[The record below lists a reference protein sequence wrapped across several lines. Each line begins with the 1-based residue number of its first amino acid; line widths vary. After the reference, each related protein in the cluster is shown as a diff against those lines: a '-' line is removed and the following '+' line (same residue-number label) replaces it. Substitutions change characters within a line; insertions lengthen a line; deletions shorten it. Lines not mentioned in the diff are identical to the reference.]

1 MGMPNS
7 NSNLNHWD
15 KLIIKHEDKSPL
27 HLDIRIQC
35 YPSHPQFMMKND
47 RLLTIKPPSSF
58 SSASLTSSLLVSSAV
73 ETADVSSSSA
83 EAPDSPSSKPSSTVY
98 LHTNRTSSVHRL
110 ACKDGLVLP
119 AWRPMEN
126 LSTGDVIVRGLV
138 YFFCLVYLFV
148 GVSIVADKFMAA
160 IEVITSQ
167 ERDVRIK
174 KANGEYQVISVRIWN
189 ETVSNL
195 TLMALGSSAPE
206 ILLSIIEVYA
216 QNYEAGDLGPGT
228 IVGSAAFNMFVI
240 IAVCVWV
247 VPTGEVKKIKH
258 LRVFFVT
265 MVWSVFAYI
274 WLFIILSV
282 ISPGIVDLW
291 EAFLTFAFFP
301 ATVLTAW
308 IADRRLLIYKYLS
321 KNYRMN
327 KRGVIV
333 QGEGDA
339 EDVEL
344 GDKILSNHVDLSGD
358 AASQSTHLT
367 SGVHSHGMFRV
378 FDDDEDI
385 NEETKEFE
393 EHRREF
399 ISILRELR
407 KKHPDAQME
416 DIEHM
421 AREEIINRG
430 PKSRAFYRLQATKK
444 LTGGSAMVK
453 RRVEKVEDKKDGT
466 QKKLES
472 VIKVF
477 FDPAHYT
484 VMENVGQFAV
494 TVAREGDLSKS
505 IAVDFATEDGTANA
519 GSDYIGVNETI
530 VFQPNETSK
539 QVMISVIDDDVFEE
553 DEHFYCRLNWPKLQ
567 LGTPP
572 TATVM
577 ILDDDHSGVFAFKEA
592 SIEIPESVGPY
603 LLQVSRVSGA
613 RGQVILP
620 YKTIEG
626 SAKGERDFIMKE
638 GELIFENN
646 ETCKEIEVQIIDNES
661 YEKDAVF
668 YVELGEP
675 IWDVETDLP
684 ESPKSNL
691 SRQEKEVALLG
702 RPKLGE
708 VWRVEIRI
716 KESKE
721 FKNTVDKLFQKN
733 TTSFVGSSC
742 WWDQFV
748 EAITVSPGDDDGGD
762 EDGEQRMPSCSDYVM
777 HFITLFWKV
786 LFALVPPTDIWG
798 GWACF
803 ITSIVL
809 IGALTAVIGD
819 CASHFGCSVGLK
831 DAITAISFVALGT
844 SVPDTFAS
852 KVAAINDKYAD
863 SSIGNVTGSNAV
875 NVFLGIGI
883 AWFIAAAHH
892 TYHGRKFYVEPGNL
906 AFSVTLFCICAGVC
920 CIVLGLRRW
929 VIIGG
934 ELGGPLSWKL
944 VTTILF
950 IGLWLFYVLMSSLE
964 AYGIKT
970 Y

>member
-1 MGMPNS
+1 
-7 NSNLNHWD
+7 
-15 KLIIKHEDKSPL
+15 
-27 HLDIRIQC
+27 
-35 YPSHPQFMMKND
+35 MMKND
-47 RLLTIKPPSSF
+47 RLLTIKLLKPLYNLLLILLLCSLHCLPVQSSQTGSNKKHNLVTIGINTDLNNINDISREQYDNRLFSISSASPSYTSSLSSSVPSSSPSFSSFSSSSSSSRPSSF

-430 PKSRAFYRLQATKK
+430 PKSRAFYRLQV
-444 LTGGSAMVK
+444 SA
-453 RRVEKVEDKKDGT
+453 
-466 QKKLES
+466 
-472 VIKVF
+472 
-477 FDPAHYT
+477 
-484 VMENVGQFAV
+484 
-494 TVAREGDLSKS
+494 
-505 IAVDFATEDGTANA
+505 
-519 GSDYIGVNETI
+519 
-530 VFQPNETSK
+530 
-539 QVMISVIDDDVFEE
+539 
-553 DEHFYCRLNWPKLQ
+553 
-567 LGTPP
+567 
-572 TATVM
+572 
-577 ILDDDHSGVFAFKEA
+577 
-592 SIEIPESVGPY
+592 
-603 LLQVSRVSGA
+603 
-613 RGQVILP
+613 
-620 YKTIEG
+620 
-626 SAKGERDFIMKE
+626 
-638 GELIFENN
+638 
-646 ETCKEIEVQIIDNES
+646 
-661 YEKDAVF
+661 
-668 YVELGEP
+668 
-675 IWDVETDLP
+675 
-684 ESPKSNL
+684 
-691 SRQEKEVALLG
+691 
-702 RPKLGE
+702 
-708 VWRVEIRI
+708 
-716 KESKE
+716 
-721 FKNTVDKLFQKN
+721 
-733 TTSFVGSSC
+733 
-742 WWDQFV
+742 
-748 EAITVSPGDDDGGD
+748 
-762 EDGEQRMPSCSDYVM
+762 
-777 HFITLFWKV
+777 
-786 LFALVPPTDIWG
+786 
-798 GWACF
+798 
-803 ITSIVL
+803 
-809 IGALTAVIGD
+809 
-819 CASHFGCSVGLK
+819 
-831 DAITAISFVALGT
+831 
-844 SVPDTFAS
+844 
-852 KVAAINDKYAD
+852 
-863 SSIGNVTGSNAV
+863 
-875 NVFLGIGI
+875 
-883 AWFIAAAHH
+883 
-892 TYHGRKFYVEPGNL
+892 
-906 AFSVTLFCICAGVC
+906 
-920 CIVLGLRRW
+920 
-929 VIIGG
+929 
-934 ELGGPLSWKL
+934 
-944 VTTILF
+944 
-950 IGLWLFYVLMSSLE
+950 
-964 AYGIKT
+964 IKT
-970 Y
+970 YLTFI